1 MRRIEINKYIVADPE
16 ICHGKPTFKGTRIM
30 VYLVLEMLEAG
41 APVKEILEA
50 YPFLTKEHI
59 QAALDFA
66 AKVAERKFD
75 PRILIPA

>member
-1 MRRIEINKYIVADPE
+1 
-16 ICHGKPTFKGTRIM
+16 M

-41 APVKEILEA
+41 APIEEILEA
-50 YPFLTKEHI
+50 YPSLTKEHI

-75 PRILIPA
+75 PTILIPA

>member
-1 MRRIEINKYIVADPE
+1 
-16 ICHGKPTFKGTRIM
+16 M